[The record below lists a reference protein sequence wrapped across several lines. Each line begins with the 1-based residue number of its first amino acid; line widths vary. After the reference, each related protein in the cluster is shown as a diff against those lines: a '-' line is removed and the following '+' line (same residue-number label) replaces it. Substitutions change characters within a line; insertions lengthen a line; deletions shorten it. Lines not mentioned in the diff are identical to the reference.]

1 MQFFLLEVNRVPYD
15 SNKPRKGKLNEELFK
30 LDLEQLDDV
39 RACIICAKLFQGK
52 LAFIA
57 TDKGLLSWYFLVQWK
72 PNDGKWIA
80 IYDTLLI
87 ENEK

>member
-1 MQFFLLEVNRVPYD
+1 MQCFLLEVNRVPSD

-30 LDLEQLDDV
+30 LDLEQLDDI
-39 RACIICAKLFQGK
+39 RACIVCAKLFQGK

-57 TDKGLLSWYFLVQWK
+57 TDKGLVRWQFLEQWK
-72 PNDGKWIA
+72 SNDGKWIET
-80 IYDTLLI
+80 YDTLLI